1 MRKFLVHIGQ
11 FLSNQGNCT
20 VFVEE
25 EERSEC
31 IGLSN
36 LVAGTEQAEAEDPH
50 TDYQYDVPEDFEMA
64 SLGYQLGAN

>member
-1 MRKFLVHIGQ
+1 M
-11 FLSNQGNCT
+11 
-20 VFVEE
+20 EE
-25 EERSEC
+25 EEGSEC

>member
-1 MRKFLVHIGQ
+1 M
-11 FLSNQGNCT
+11 
-20 VFVEE
+20 EE

-64 SLGYQLGAN
+64 SLGYQLGANKHQSLAIKLRLQV